1 MVHASA
7 ARATTVVRA
16 KAAAACCATARVD
29 YHIDT
34 YFEDTGHD
42 VLYLRRTRRTLYIA
56 PFPFATYRPPHLSS
70 KYRISVSCGL
80 SRIT

>member
-42 VLYLRRTRRTLYIA
+42 VQLYCTTSKTA
-56 PFPFATYRPPHLSS
+56 ADPADPADPVHCPFSFCNLPTPPS
-70 KYRISVSCGL
+70 IFEV
-80 SRIT
+80 